1 VQLQRLELR
10 RCRIDGLG
18 ASILARGIEAPGCPI
33 SMLCVDG
40 NSFDGDEGAMPF
52 GACIFFPF
60 LPSEYTAHCNLTRTI
75 MLCSHS
81 CYSFFIFLLR
91 FFFSTIGFAL
101 GQNRS
106 LTALSATRVDL
117 SKEAK
122 KVWGGCMIDNKGCK
136 LGSVTVD
143 AFTIWPRPLASPFG
157 PGPAGG
163 SAADSTPF
171 VRKKIAAAATA
182 AAAAAT
188 TTIAKIASPKE
199 SNSMAAF
206 KALTKTGGSGGGA
219 AEGLSVKFL
228 GLGAKAAD
236 KPASPKSALAKLAPA
251 SAPTPAPTPEP
262 AERGGHCY
270 CMAPHVRAQDAPLLA
285 AALSRNRYVTSVD
298 LKGAVLGPDSTQV

>member
-1 VQLQRLELR
+1 
-10 RCRIDGLG
+10 
-18 ASILARGIEAPGCPI
+18 
-33 SMLCVDG
+33 M
-40 NSFDGDEGAMPF
+40 F
-52 GACIFFPF
+52 
-60 LPSEYTAHCNLTRTI
+60 
-75 MLCSHS
+75 CSHS
-81 CYSFFIFLLR
+81 RHSFFNFLLR

-106 LTALSATRVDL
+106 LTALSATGVDL

-182 AAAAAT
+182 AATTSAT
-188 TTIAKIASPKE
+188 TTAKSASPKE

-206 KALTKTGGSGGGA
+206 KALTKTGGGSGVGA

-228 GLGAKAAD
+228 GLGAKAD
-236 KPASPKSALAKLAPA
+236 NKPASPKSALAKPAPA
-251 SAPTPAPTPEP
+251 SAPTPAP

-270 CMAPHVRAQDAPLLA
+270 CMAPHVRARDAPLLA